1 MNRHWTLLM
10 LAWLLATVATLGAM
24 FLGEVM
30 GMTPCVLCWY
40 QRIFMFPIAIVL
52 GIAAYLNDR
61 QGAIYALWLALGGL
75 CLAAYHTL
83 LVAGWIPRTW
93 IPCGSGVSCA
103 NQRLDLFN
111 GAVQI
116 PWLSLVA
123 FTVLVLLLF
132 TYLRKTAR

>member
-52 GIAAYLNDR
+52 G
-61 QGAIYALWLALGGL
+61 
-75 CLAAYHTL
+75 
-83 LVAGWIPRTW
+83 
-93 IPCGSGVSCA
+93 
-103 NQRLDLFN
+103 
-111 GAVQI
+111 
-116 PWLSLVA
+116 
-123 FTVLVLLLF
+123 
-132 TYLRKTAR
+132 